1 MPLWGSANADL
12 IFVHGLGGGSRSTWT
27 KSGDPSLYWPKE
39 WLPNDD
45 AFQNVRIHSFGY
57 DSNWDKESILG
68 IHDFANALLGSIF
81 DCPRIPRD
89 TRGTAWGGLVM
100 KRAYLLAKGK
110 REFEYLATRIQA
122 MFFLATPHRGADL
135 ASTLL
140 KLLSLSGGP
149 RPFVTDLQRNS
160 MAIQSIN
167 DEFPHHC
174 HEMQL
179 CSFYETLPTS
189 FGIKKSLV
197 VEKDLA
203 TMGYTNERREYIHA
217 NHRDICKYASQDDP
231 NFRIVRNALASGL
244 DVLRNRLALASR
256 DSISDRQRL
265 LETILGVSDAPEDD
279 FMSADSLR
287 MSGSC
292 EWLVDKLN
300 FQEWLHG
307 ANSPIYVIV
316 AKPATG
322 KTILSGKVVTH
333 LKKLQKKS
341 SFYFFKY
348 GNKEKSNIT
357 TFLLSMARQMAL
369 SDAKV
374 LATCLEICEK
384 DDQLSK
390 ADYRTIWRK
399 LFLDGILK
407 IAFEQPH
414 YWVIDALDECKNE
427 AEVVPLLM
435 KVAEVCSLHI
445 FLTSRNSFEPRQ
457 RLGLSNVRV
466 VSEHI
471 LEEDT
476 KSDIALYLDAN
487 IDELPSVD
495 DKGRQ
500 HIVRQIVDKSR
511 GCFLWVTLVFQ
522 ELKNVHTSADVER
535 ILDEVPTDMN
545 DLFARIL
552 HSMSKALYGKALAKA
567 ILTWTACSTRPL
579 KTIELSEA
587 LRLDLKD
594 STDSIEA
601 SIRSCCGQLVY
612 VDAKSQVQMIHLT
625 ARDFLLQ
632 ANTSLEFAVDRETG
646 HRRLLLTCLQ
656 YLDGG
661 EMKASRSQKSSLGS
675 IPKKRSAF
683 VSYACDSFFEHI
695 MHLSWTD
702 KIVLSGLAKFFNSS
716 NVLSWI
722 EYIAKYSDLH
732 RLIQTGKALRVFLQ
746 GSSVQA
752 SPFVK
757 ELATLSSW
765 ATDLI
770 RLVMKFGTNL
780 KDHPQSIFHLIPP
793 FCPPATAPWKQFAS
807 TARSINV
814 RGLRAETWDD
824 CLSTIVNTH
833 EQYSSL
839 ASSTTQFAIGSFSGG
854 ISLFKQVTFEET
866 GSLQHEEPVGLL
878 KFGDSENTLVS
889 AGSKSIRIWDLASKV
904 QLWRFDAPQQC
915 MALTLTHRDQIL
927 LGAMKDHRLKIW
939 DLNTGDLKANVDW
952 TRGLEEMT
960 TQLYRR
966 PVTAAFSM
974 DADLLAII
982 YKGQDILLWDLDG
995 DSLYDIYSRESSAV
1009 RRSGRPYGSAGVR
1022 CLVFGTGANS
1032 SVLISAYGDGELV
1045 LFDTSTGEIKNRVVA
1060 FAHSLSCSPDG
1071 STLATA
1077 DPSGTI
1083 QLFNLETMHLI
1094 YRINSVEPGIQALAF
1109 SGDGL
1114 HLLDIRGSRCR
1125 VWGPT
1130 VLVGQSE
1137 DEESRDIAIV
1147 SKTLQE
1153 TSLTPSEDVVLIT
1166 SLACHESGEVFF
1178 CGKEDGSVYVHNI
1191 ESGLPSRQLFSHAHG
1206 VPIVYLFFEAKS
1218 HTLSSIDSSSRIMI
1232 HRLTH
1237 QLQSMV
1243 AIEILF
1249 DYRAEMSVGQ
1259 LVCETGLSRIL
1270 VCSEKSDMLWSVS
1283 QNESVLL
1290 ATIPYED
1297 RGPYRW
1303 ANHPSNPGHLIL
1315 ITHHEVHIFDW
1326 RTLRRLTGPV
1336 GIPLEGSIFPEL
1348 SIRSITPCFNGTIVA
1363 TMFSEAR
1370 WPPLKS
1376 KLVLWNTSDLT
1387 LVSRAVTPASG
1398 YGDLN
1403 DNVEVLVGTTGTD
1416 PGQTERLVF
1425 LDGSNW
1431 VCSADPQAKNGN
1443 HLARHFFFPSDW
1455 LSRNLDLIIEVT
1467 KKGDII
1473 LVKRDE
1479 VAIVKKGLLTSHAAG
1494 I

>member
-1 MPLWGSANADL
+1 M
-12 IFVHGLGGGSRSTWT
+12 
-27 KSGDPSLYWPKE
+27 
-39 WLPNDD
+39 
-45 AFQNVRIHSFGY
+45 
-57 DSNWDKESILG
+57 
-68 IHDFANALLGSIF
+68 
-81 DCPRIPRD
+81 
-89 TRGTAWGGLVM
+89 GGLVI

-110 REFEYLATRIQA
+110 WEFEYLATRIQA

-140 KLLSLSGGP
+140 KLLSLGGGP
-149 RPFVTDLQRNS
+149 RPFITDLQRNS
-160 MAIQSIN
+160 SAIQSIN

-174 HEMQL
+174 HDMQL

-189 FGIKKSLV
+189 FGVKKSLV
-197 VEKDLA
+197 VDKDLA
-203 TMGYTNERREYIHA
+203 ILGYANERREYIHA
-217 NHRDICKYASQDDP
+217 NHRGICKYASQDDT
-231 NFRIVRNALASGL
+231 NYRTVRNALASGL
-244 DVLRNRLALASR
+244 DILRNRLASSSR
-256 DSISDRQRL
+256 DIISDRQRL
-265 LETILGVSDAPEDD
+265 LETLLGVSDGPEDD
-279 FMSADSLR
+279 LMNADSLR

-292 EWLVDKLN
+292 EWLVDKSN

-307 ANSPIYVIV
+307 DNSPIYVIV

-322 KTILSGKVVTH
+322 KTILCGKVITH
-333 LKKLQKKS
+333 LRKLQKKS

-348 GNKEKSNIT
+348 GNQEKSNIT

-369 SDAKV
+369 SDENV
-374 LATCLEICEK
+374 LATCLKICEK
-384 DDQLSK
+384 DDQLRK

-407 IAFEQPH
+407 VTFEHIH
-414 YWVIDALDECKNE
+414 YWVIDALDECKSE

-435 KVAEVCSLHI
+435 KVAEVCSVRV

-457 RLGLSNVRV
+457 RLGLSSVRV
-466 VSEHI
+466 LSEPI

-487 IDELPSVD
+487 VDQIPSAD
-495 DKGRQ
+495 DRGPQ

-522 ELKNVHTSADVER
+522 ELKYVHTSADVER

-545 DLFARIL
+545 ELFARIL
-552 HSMSKALYGKALAKA
+552 HNMSKALYGKALAQA
-567 ILTWTACSTRPL
+567 ILTWTVCSTRPL
-579 KTIELSEA
+579 KIVELSEA
-587 LRLDLKD
+587 LR
-594 STDSIEA
+594 
-601 SIRSCCGQLVY
+601 
-612 VDAKSQVQMIHLT
+612 
-625 ARDFLLQ
+625 
-632 ANTSLEFAVDRETG
+632 
-646 HRRLLLTCLQ
+646 
-656 YLDGG
+656 
-661 EMKASRSQKSSLGS
+661 
-675 IPKKRSAF
+675 
-683 VSYACDSFFEHI
+683 YACDFFFEHI

-702 KIVLSGLAKFFNSS
+702 KDVLFALAKFFNSS
-716 NVLSWI
+716 NVLSWV

-732 RLIQTGKALRVFLQ
+732 RLIQTSKALRIFLQ
-746 GSSVQA
+746 GSSSQTLPLA
-752 SPFVK
+752 K
-757 ELATLSSW
+757 ELVMLNSW

-780 KDHPQSIFHLIPP
+780 KDYPHAIFHLIPP

-824 CLSTIVNTH
+824 CLSTIVNTY

-839 ASSTTQFAIGSFSGG
+839 ASSTIQFAIGSFGG
-854 ISLFKQVTFEET
+854 TISLFKQSTFEQT
-866 GSLQHEEPVGLL
+866 GSLQHGEPVGPL
-878 KFGDSENTLVS
+878 KFGNTENILVS

-904 QLWRFDAPQQC
+904 QLWRFDVPQQC
-915 MALTLTHRDQIL
+915 MALTLTHRDLFL
-927 LGAMKDHRLKIW
+927 LGATKDHRLKIW
-939 DLNTGDLKANVDW
+939 DLNNGDLKANVDW
-952 TRGLEEMT
+952 TRGLEEMR

-966 PVTAAFSM
+966 PVTAAFSI

-982 YKGQDILLWDLDG
+982 YKGHDILLWDLES

-1009 RRSGRPYGSAGVR
+1009 SGSRRPYGSAGVR
-1022 CLVFGTGANS
+1022 CLVFGNGANAN
-1032 SVLISAYGDGELV
+1032 VLISAYGDGELV
-1045 LFDTSTGEIKNRVVA
+1045 LFHTSTGEIKNRVVA
-1060 FAHSLSCSPDG
+1060 FANSLSCSPDG

-1094 YRINSVEPGIQALAF
+1094 YRINSVEPGIQGLAF
-1109 SGDGL
+1109 SGDSL
-1114 HLLDIRGSRCR
+1114 HLIDIRGSRCR

-1137 DEESRDIAIV
+1137 DEEASDIAIV
-1147 SKTLQE
+1147 SNTLQE
-1153 TSLTPSEDVVLIT
+1153 TSLVPSEDVVLIT

-1206 VPIVYLFFEAKS
+1206 VPIVYLFFEEKS
-1218 HTLSSIDSSSRIMI
+1218 HTLSSIDSSSRIKI
-1232 HRLTH
+1232 HRLTR

-1249 DYRAEMSVGQ
+1249 DHRADMSVGQ
-1259 LVCETGLSRIL
+1259 LVCEIGLNRIL
-1270 VCSEKSDMLWSVS
+1270 ISSEKSDMLWSIS
-1283 QNESVLL
+1283 LDESVLL
-1290 ATIPYED
+1290 ATISYED
-1297 RGPYRW
+1297 RGSYRW

-1326 RTLRRLTGPV
+1326 LALRRLTGPA
-1336 GIPLEGSIFPEL
+1336 GIRLEGSIPSDL
-1348 SIRSITPCFNGTIVA
+1348 SIYSIIPCFNGTIVA

-1370 WPPLKS
+1370 WPPGKS
-1376 KLVLWNTSDLT
+1376 KLVLWNASDFT
-1387 LVSRAVTPASG
+1387 LVSKAVTPSSG
-1398 YGDLN
+1398 YSGLN
-1403 DNVEVLVGTTGTD
+1403 DNVEVLIGTTGTD

-1425 LDGSNW
+1425 LDGRNW
-1431 VCSADPQAKNGN
+1431 VCSADPKAENGN

-1455 LSRNLDLIIEVT
+1455 LSRNLDLIFAVT
-1467 KKGDII
+1467 KRGDII

-1479 VAIVKKGLLTSHAAG
+1479 VVIVKRGLLTSHAAG